1 MGVTGLSSTEEP
13 MEGGE
18 HDGEHTLEWW
28 SLGALEFKLDAK
40 VVATCKVWCGG
51 GLFDEEESDILL
63 LPVNVWLPVKLLP
76 VGRAIVLTTVDPT
89 WMGVEVD
96 VVVDEAA
103 EVNGLMA
110 IIFLPPEPV
119 MNTNCLP
126 VAWSDAANAGG
137 TWGNKIFFN

>member
-18 HDGEHTLEWW
+18 ADGEHTLEWW
-28 SLGALEFKLDAK
+28 SWCEDGALEFKLDAN

-51 GLFDEEESDILL
+51 GLFDEEEESDILL
-63 LPVNVWLPVKLLP
+63 LPVKVLP
-76 VGRAIVLTTVDPT
+76 VGRAIVLTTVEPT
-89 WMGVEVD
+89 WMGVDVE

-110 IIFLPPEPV
+110 MIFLPPEPV

-126 VAWSDAANAGG
+126 VAWRDAANAGG
-137 TWGNKIFFN
+137 T